1 MLKVVM
7 RANLCKLHLR
17 GKLLMDVTRLTLM
30 DIQEQT
36 LLLHLLQELK
46 KDVQELKED
55 VRLIKNRMDML
66 DPKCG
71 ENKTVETTL
80 ENPFEI
86 LRSFGFRANSLE
98 ELLEQEKQ
106 FSEEHLDSEKNRGSL
121 LKVLVELAPKPKHG
135 SKISALDI
143 IQCQCRDLLATGF
156 GNIFVPLVDRGQRCP

>member
-30 DIQEQT
+30 ELLPQGHKEGGFMMMYRVSCNKTKGDERKENQVSGKRRDIQEQT

-98 ELLEQEKQ
+98 ETE
-106 FSEEHLDSEKNRGSL
+106 G
-121 LKVLVELAPKPKHG
+121 
-135 SKISALDI
+135 
-143 IQCQCRDLLATGF
+143 
-156 GNIFVPLVDRGQRCP
+156 